1 MMISSE
7 KAGKAMKDTKF
18 SYSAGR
24 KGVTMIPYSAKFV
37 SVGWIIIVVVL
48 QVDWSR
54 TMSLNLRLA
63 LLCKQTKGS
72 KLLKFWRSFF
82 YLDGTI

>member
-1 MMISSE
+1 MVNILRTKMMISSE

-37 SVGWIIIVVVL
+37 SVG
-48 QVDWSR
+48 
-54 TMSLNLRLA
+54 
-63 LLCKQTKGS
+63 
-72 KLLKFWRSFF
+72 
-82 YLDGTI
+82 